1 MAIISMSEASRRW
14 AIGRTNLYRAVKS
27 GRLNLSTRPDGT
39 KGIDTSELVR
49 VFGEPSHRTTANVPP
64 MSGDDSPASEPD
76 DREQPR
82 TPSPVNLLQAQV
94 NQLSAQL
101 EQANER
107 EARLLAMLENEQQTR
122 RELETK
128 LLPAPPPRPAP
139 AGKGGVWILLVL
151 LLAAALAFAGWRFRD
166 VIVAALAL

>member
-1 MAIISMSEASRRW
+1 MAILSVSEASRRW
-14 AIGRTNLYRAVKS
+14 RLGRSNLYRAVKS

-64 MSGDDSPASEPD
+64 MSDDDSPASEPD
-76 DREQPR
+76 DREQTR

-107 EARLLAMLENEQQTR
+107 EARLLAMLENEQQAR
-122 RELETK
+122 RDLETK
-128 LLPAPPPRPAP
+128 LLPAPPRPAP
-139 AGKGGVWILLVL
+139 PGKGRLWALVL
-151 LLAAALAFAGWRFRD
+151 LLLATLVFAGWHWRD
-166 VIVAALAL
+166 RIIAALAL

>member
-1 MAIISMSEASRRW
+1 MAILSVSEASRRW
-14 AIGRTNLYRAVKS
+14 RLGRSNLYRAVKS
-27 GRLNLSTRPDGT
+27 GRLSLSTNPDGT

-49 VFGEPSHRTTANVPP
+49 VFGEPSNRTTANVPP
-64 MSGDDSPASEPD
+64 MSGDDSPATEPD

-107 EARLLAMLENEQQTR
+107 EARLLAMLENEQQAR
-122 RELETK
+122 RDLETR
-128 LLPAPPPRPAP
+128 LLPAPRPAP
-139 AGKGGVWILLVL
+139 TRKVRPALVAL
-151 LLAAALAFAGWRFRD
+151 LLAAIAFAGWRFRD
-166 VIVAALAL
+166 VIVAAVAR

>member
-1 MAIISMSEASRRW
+1 MAILSVSEASRRW
-14 AIGRTNLYRAVKS
+14 RLGRSNLYRAINS
-27 GRLNLSTRPDGT
+27 GRLSLSARPDGT
-39 KGIDTSELVR
+39 KGLDTSELVR

-94 NQLSAQL
+94 DQLSAQL

-107 EARLLAMLENEQQTR
+107 EARLLAMLEGEQQTR
-122 RELETK
+122 RDLETR
-128 LLPAPPPRPAP
+128 LLPAPAPRPAP
-139 AGKGGVWILLVL
+139 PGKGRLWALVIL
-151 LLAAALAFAGWRFRD
+151 LLATLALAGWHWRDAVMAALAP
-166 VIVAALAL
+166 

>member
-1 MAIISMSEASRRW
+1 MAILSVSEASRRW
-14 AIGRTNLYRAVKS
+14 QLGRSNLYRAINS
-27 GRLNLSTRPDGT
+27 GRLSLSTRPDGT
-39 KGIDTSELVR
+39 KGLDTSELVR

-64 MSGDDSPASEPD
+64 MSGDDSPAPEPD

-107 EARLLAMLENEQQTR
+107 EARLLAMLEAEQQAR
-122 RELETK
+122 RELETR
-128 LLPAPPPRPAP
+128 LLPAPRPARTS
-139 AGKGGVWILLVL
+139 KVRVWILLAL
-151 LLAAALAFAGWRFRD
+151 LLAALALAGWRWRD
-166 VIVAALAL
+166 AILALVGR

>member
-1 MAIISMSEASRRW
+1 MAILSVSEASRRW
-14 AIGRTNLYRAVKS
+14 QLGRSNLYRAING
-27 GRLNLSTRPDGT
+27 GRLSLSTRPDGT

-49 VFGEPSHRTTANVPP
+49 VFGEPSNRTTANVPP
-64 MSGDDSPASEPD
+64 MSGNDSPATDQD

-107 EARLLAMLENEQQTR
+107 EVRLLAMLETEQQTR

-128 LLPAPPPRPAP
+128 LLPAPRPAP
-139 AGKGGVWILLVL
+139 TRKVRPALVILLL
-151 LLAAALAFAGWRFRD
+151 AALAFAGWWWD
-166 VIVAALAL
+166 AILAAVGR